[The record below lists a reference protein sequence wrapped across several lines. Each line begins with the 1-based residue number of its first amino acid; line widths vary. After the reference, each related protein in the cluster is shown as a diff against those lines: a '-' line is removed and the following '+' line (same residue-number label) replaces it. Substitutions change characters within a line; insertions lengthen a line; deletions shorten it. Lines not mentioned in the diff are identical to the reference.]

1 MANTVAWGRVSW
13 HNIRMRSSSAYLLFT
28 FCLTFAQWSS
38 GLEIAVVDMTKVFET
53 HPLTDAITKELT
65 NDREASREEFKEKSN
80 ALKEI
85 LQKHQE
91 LIRAGKKT
99 EAAEVLKKA
108 NEAEKE
114 IATLRTTGLRDL
126 EENFRKA
133 KHRIMESIV
142 AAVTAFNEDGKYSM
156 IFDKSS
162 ASSNGLPQVVHSPGA
177 TDVTDEV
184 IAFIKEQSKKKSA
197 EKKP

>member
-1 MANTVAWGRVSW
+1 MANTVASGRVSW
-13 HNIRMRSSSAYLLFT
+13 QNIRMRSGSAYLLFA

-99 EAAEVLKKA
+99 EAAEALKEA

-142 AAVTAFNEDGKYSM
+142 TAVAAFNEDGKYSM

-184 IAFIKEQSKKKSA
+184 IAFIKEQSKKKPA